1 MWPEGSNSE
10 RVRRLQSVT
19 DAALAHLRLDD
30 LLAALLDRTREILE
44 VDTCAILLLDEE
56 TNELVA
62 RAALGI
68 EEEVEQGVRVPVGG
82 GFAGRI
88 AAEKRPVILDDVDHA
103 HVLNPILREKGIK
116 SMLGVPLVVEGDVRG
131 VLHVGS
137 LHLRDFQKDEVELLQ
152 LVADRAA
159 LAIEHARLFEAERAA
174 RERIEHVQAVTDAAL
189 AHLEVNELLNVLL
202 PRIRDILRTDTC
214 AVLLLDE
221 ETNELVARAALGIEE
236 EVGVRIPVGAGF
248 AGRVADEARPM
259 VIDVDE
265 YPVYNPILREKQ
277 LKSMVGVP
285 LLVRGES
292 LGVLHVGTLTPRI
305 FTHDEVELLQLVAE
319 RVAIAIERAQ
329 LHEELIQ
336 LDQLKLNFVSVASHE
351 LRTPATS
358 VYGVLKTLFERGPDL
373 NEELREELL
382 RVGVE
387 QGERLRS
394 LLEELLDLSRLDA
407 RAITVEPR
415 PVVLK
420 SALADVVHGALA
432 SSDAVDLDI
441 PDDLAAVVD
450 PLVLERVI
458 SNLVANAV
466 RYGAPPIRIVAQQ
479 RDRHLRVAVED
490 AGPGVPKD
498 LEGRIFD
505 RFARG
510 GGESGHGLGLA
521 IARAYAQAHGGDLI
535 YDARPSGAR
544 FELLIPQER
553 NGLSKPAG
561 LARQRLLQR
570 VERGRAHDAVLGQA
584 LRDLE
589 PLDRVLRRRPV
600 VAVGRARRE
609 AECRERPLQ
618 GLHLRSRVAGLERLG
633 RRRRRGVRVR
643 RRGGLHRHG
652 DVLHRRC
659 HRRRRRL
666 PAVEDARGREDRKD
680 DGEAGEP
687 DDRDL
692 RHRQRPPGDHE
703 LALAGRAIVR
713 VLRQDPHFVGVVLVD
728 AAIGA
733 TLRLGRQLGLVEP
746 VVVPGAAAA
755 LREPPWPGPYRVR
768 RGAAKPYNVAGP

>member
-88 AAEKRPVILDDVDHA
+88 AAEKRPVVLDDVDHA
-103 HVLNPILREKGIK
+103 HVLNPILREKGIR
-116 SMLGVPLVVEGDVRG
+116 SMLGVPLVVEGDVQG

-189 AHLEVNELLNVLL
+189 AHLEVTELLNVLL

-285 LLVRGES
+285 LLVRGAS
-292 LGVLHVGTLTPRI
+292 LGVLHVGTLTPRQ
-305 FTHDEVELLQLVAE
+305 FTRDEVELLQLVAE

-358 VYGVLKTLFERGPDL
+358 VYGVLKTLSERGPAL

-415 PVVLK
+415 PIVLK
-420 SALADVVHGALA
+420 SALADVVHGALV

-450 PLVLERVI
+450 PLVLERVV

-490 AGPGVPKD
+490 AGPGVPED

-553 NGLSKPAG
+553 NGLSQPA
-561 LARQRLLQR
+561 
-570 VERGRAHDAVLGQA
+570 
-584 LRDLE
+584 
-589 PLDRVLRRRPV
+589 
-600 VAVGRARRE
+600 
-609 AECRERPLQ
+609 
-618 GLHLRSRVAGLERLG
+618 
-633 RRRRRGVRVR
+633 
-643 RRGGLHRHG
+643 
-652 DVLHRRC
+652 
-659 HRRRRRL
+659 
-666 PAVEDARGREDRKD
+666 
-680 DGEAGEP
+680 
-687 DDRDL
+687 
-692 RHRQRPPGDHE
+692 
-703 LALAGRAIVR
+703 
-713 VLRQDPHFVGVVLVD
+713 
-728 AAIGA
+728 
-733 TLRLGRQLGLVEP
+733 
-746 VVVPGAAAA
+746 
-755 LREPPWPGPYRVR
+755 
-768 RGAAKPYNVAGP
+768 